1 MCIAARRSGLR
12 RLHALPPS
20 QAGLTQR
27 SQFDSNDE
35 GSGPRRFAPFVRL
48 WADREPVPPWGMAG
62 DGEATQAAASGA
74 VSESPVSPV
83 MADNDAHDA
92 LNGEN
97 CQVDD
102 RAETVIASE

>member
-1 MCIAARRSGLR
+1 
-12 RLHALPPS
+12 
-20 QAGLTQR
+20 
-27 SQFDSNDE
+27 
-35 GSGPRRFAPFVRL
+35 
-48 WADREPVPPWGMAG
+48 MAG